1 MTAAFTI
8 QYISCI
14 FLCGLIWIIQL
25 VHYPAFKYVDSSNFV
40 KFEKFHTQQISLI
53 VIPVMLLELVTAVQ
67 LVFINGSL
75 IMKLNLL
82 LALAIWT
89 VTFIYSAPCHV
100 KLSKGKNEKII
111 DLLIKTNWLRTFLWS
126 FKALLL
132 TYMMLQIQY

>member
-1 MTAAFTI
+1 MTVAFTI
-8 QYISCI
+8 QYISCL
-14 FLCGLIWIIQL
+14 FLCGLIWIVQL

-40 KFEKFHTQQISLI
+40 KFEKFHTQKISLI

-67 LVFINGSL
+67 LVFMDSSL
-75 IMKLNLL
+75 FWKLNFV
-82 LALAIWT
+82 LALSIWI

-126 FKALLL
+126 FKAMLL
-132 TYMMLQIQY
+132 TYMMLEIQY